1 MVLLMCRHDLVFE
14 DRLQDKATDLP
25 HKSGDAGP
33 TKNWEVDVKFI
44 RSCQATEDTFG
55 RKWSIMRGREEWK
68 DRKFYFG
75 W

>member
-55 RKWSIMRGREEWK
+55 RK
-68 DRKFYFG
+68 
-75 W
+75 